1 MSASEPLRD
10 RPQMPSVYG
19 IEPEEAGGMLEW
31 SEVADRLAAARSYWV
46 ATTRA
51 DGRPHVTPVWGLW
64 LDGAVMFDADVNSV
78 KALNLA
84 SDPRAVVNL
93 ESGDDVVIVEGVAEP
108 MLDEAHRERYVDA
121 YERKYAFRPEG
132 MAGAVAFCVAPK
144 VVLAWHEADFPKSA
158 TRFRFP

>member
-10 RPQMPSVYG
+10 RPSMPPVYG
-19 IEPEEAGGMLEW
+19 IEPAEAGGMLEW

-64 LDGAVMFDADVNSV
+64 LDGAVMFDADVKSL

-84 SDPRAVVNL
+84 RDPRAVVHL
-93 ESGDDVVIVEGVAEP
+93 ESGDDVVIVEGEAAP
-108 MLDEAHRERYVDA
+108 MRGEDLRERYADI
-121 YERKYAFRPEG
+121 YEKKYNFRPEG
-132 MAGAVAFCVAPK
+132 MEGAVAFCIAPK
-144 VVLAWHEADFPKSA
+144 VVLAWHETDFPKSA

>member
-1 MSASEPLRD
+1 MSDSEPLRD
-10 RPQMPSVYG
+10 RPSMPPGYG
-19 IEPEEAGGMLEW
+19 IEPEESGGMIEW
-31 SEVADRLAAARSYWV
+31 SAVAERLAAARSYWV

-51 DGRPHVTPVWGLW
+51 DGRPHASPVWGLW
-64 LDGAVMFDADVNSV
+64 LDGAVMFDADVKSV
-78 KALNLA
+78 KALNLTH
-84 SDPRAVVNL
+84 DPRAVVHL

-132 MAGAVAFCVAPK
+132 MEGAVTFRLAPQ
-144 VVLAWHEADFPKSA
+144 VVLAWHEENFPKSA

>member
-19 IEPEEAGGMLEW
+19 IEPEESGGMIEW
-31 SEVADRLAAARSYWV
+31 SAVAERLAAARSYWV

-51 DGRPHVTPVWGLW
+51 DCRPHVTPVWGLW

-84 SDPRAVVNL
+84 RDPRAVVHL
-93 ESGDDVVIVEGVAEP
+93 ESGDDVAIVEGVAEP
-108 MLDEAHRERYVDA
+108 MRGKDLRERYVDA

-132 MAGAVAFCVAPK
+132 MEGAVAFCVAPK
-144 VVLAWHEADFPKSA
+144 VVLAWHEENFPKSA

>member
-31 SEVADRLAAARSYWV
+31 SAVAGRLAAARSYWV

-51 DGRPHVTPVWGLW
+51 DGRPHASPVWGLW

-84 SDPRAVVNL
+84 RDPRAVVHL
-93 ESGDDVVIVEGVAEP
+93 ESGDDVVILEGVAVP
-108 MLDEAHRERYVDA
+108 MRGQDLRERYADI
-121 YERKYAFRPEG
+121 YEEKYDFHPEG
-132 MAGAVAFCVAPK
+132 MEGAVAFCVAPK
-144 VVLAWHEADFPKSA
+144 VVLAWHEVDFPKTA